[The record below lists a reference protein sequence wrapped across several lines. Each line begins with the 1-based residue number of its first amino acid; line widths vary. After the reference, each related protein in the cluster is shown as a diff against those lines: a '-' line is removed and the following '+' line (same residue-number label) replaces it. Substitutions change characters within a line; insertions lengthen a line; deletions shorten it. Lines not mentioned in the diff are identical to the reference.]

1 MPKIPTFETRARPTT
16 EVGAVK
22 SGVQVP
28 LSQTLAGAL
37 QPITEYAIKSKQA
50 SDLTEA
56 QVIKNNS
63 LEEISEIVRTS
74 GNISDPITASQ
85 TFSQK
90 YKDLVNQ
97 KLSNIKNNNV
107 RKLIQ
112 NSFLEDEYKFRYQV
126 LNSSGKLLEKKTV
139 TTLDATT
146 TNEIATA
153 LSTGNKDII
162 KQLPERLSR
171 YYDKYNSVDPSLV
184 DLYKQT
190 LPKKITIASFYDNLT
205 KDPVR
210 TLESFDQ
217 GAYPLLKGE
226 ERVKYRN
233 KALSEITKRT
243 TLLEKQITFQSAQM
257 FQQKWQ
263 SMFSGNLSEDDLIS
277 DGSLSGLPVLQKQ
290 MVELNK
296 NIQNKKVTDTPD
308 FDDVISITKKILNG
322 EVKNLTDTFRNGFEF
337 TSKSILER
345 SDKFSKES
353 YNTFAKIFQNI
364 EDPEFVDQHKKFFDF
379 IDKASLAVKSNPNFK
394 SLDATYNKRL
404 DVFYNEMYKRFNQ
417 GIQEKKN
424 TADLLNPKSKEY
436 IAKDLIKFIPDS
448 AEIMKGLYQGVAVNE
463 EIKSK
468 TPQRL
473 PNESVADYLK
483 RIGQ

>member
-1 MPKIPTFETRARPTT
+1 MPKIPTFTSTARPTT
-16 EVGAVK
+16 EVGAIK
-22 SGVQVP
+22 STVQVP
-28 LSQTLAGAL
+28 LTQTLAGAL

-56 QVIKNNS
+56 QTIKNSS
-63 LEEISEIVRTS
+63 LEEISQIVRTS
-74 GNISDPITASQ
+74 GNISDPMTASK
-85 TFSQK
+85 TFSEK
-90 YKDLVNQ
+90 YKTLVNQ
-97 KLSNIKNNNV
+97 KISNIKNNNV
-107 RKLIQ
+107 KKLLQ

-153 LSTGNKDII
+153 LATGNKDII

-171 YYDKYNSVDPSLV
+171 YYEKYNSVDPSLV
-184 DLYKQT
+184 ELYKQA
-190 LPKKITIASFYDNLT
+190 LPKKIMIASFYDNLT

-226 ERVKYRN
+226 ERNNFRN
-233 KALSEITKRT
+233 KALSEITKRAT
-243 TLLEKQITFQSAQM
+243 VLEKTITYQSTQL
-257 FQQKWQ
+257 FQQNFQK
-263 SMFSGNLSEDDLIS
+263 MFSGNLSEDDLIS

-290 MVELNK
+290 MVQLNR
-296 NIQNKKVTDTPD
+296 NIQNKKSTNVPD

-322 EVKNLTDTFRNGFEF
+322 DIKNLTDSFRNGFEF

-364 EDPEFVDQHKKFFDF
+364 ENPEFVDQHKKFFDF

-394 SLDATYNKRL
+394 SLDATYNQRL
-404 DVFYNEMYKRFNQ
+404 DRFYNEMYKRFNQ
-417 GIQEKKN
+417 GIQNKKN
-424 TADLLNPKSKEY
+424 TEDLLNPKSKDY

-448 AEIMKGLYQGVAVNE
+448 AEIMKGLYQGVSVNQ
-463 EIKSK
+463 EIQSK
-468 TPQRL
+468 TPQRK
-473 PNESVADYLK
+473 PNETVADYLK